1 LYQQK
6 ETVMTTYN
14 NNTDIIIL
22 NDVKIYDRKNKQL
35 FGYVKVTMSIFDVCE
50 GVECLITKDEYDFI
64 NLEYNYELER
74 DDLRFEQSLNN
85 LK

>member
-1 LYQQK
+1 
-6 ETVMTTYN
+6 MTTYK

-50 GVECLITKDEYDFI
+50 EVECLITKEEYDFI
-64 NLEYNYELER
+64 VQEYNYELER
-74 DDLRFEQSLNN
+74 DDLRFEMSLNN

>member
-1 LYQQK
+1 
-6 ETVMTTYN
+6 MTTYN

-50 GVECLITKDEYDFI
+50 EVECLITKEEYDFI

-74 DDLRFEQSLNN
+74 DDLRFEQLLNRQ
-85 LK
+85 K